1 MYTGGYMARETSNPG
16 KTASHYRSNPKSR
29 AKHVKDNS
37 PGGKYAHSKA
47 YKRKHA
53 KLAKKLGTEG
63 TNKDVSIRNGKA
75 TAESLKINRARG
87 GAKRK

>member
-1 MYTGGYMARETSNPG
+1 MAKSSTET
-16 KTASHYRSNPKSR
+16 YRTNSASR

-47 YKRKHA
+47 YKRAHSKA
-53 KLAKKLGTEG
+53 RRALGIMG
-63 TNKDVSIRNGKA
+63 KGGKDVVKKNGKLRGR
-75 TAESLKINRARG
+75 ESIKINRGRG